1 MKNLFITLCLVLT
14 SLTLTAQEAFN
25 GMWQGD
31 LDYRCGIA
39 IFANEHEVLK
49 VKTACFS
56 SLIMWDE
63 EILSQ
68 TKTELITKITYQPTG
83 YTTEIIYTLQ
93 ENNTILQKYST
104 KPKKYYTL
112 RKIIH

>member
-1 MKNLFITLCLVLT
+1 MKNLIIALFITLT
-14 SLTLTAQEAFN
+14 SFTTKAQEQFN

-31 LDYRCGIA
+31 LDYSCGIA

-49 VKTACFS
+49 VKTACFL

-63 EILSQ
+63 EIVSQ
-68 TKTELITKITYQPTG
+68 TKTELVTKITYQSTG

-93 ENNTILQKYST
+93 ENGTILQKYST

-112 RKIIH
+112 RKIIY